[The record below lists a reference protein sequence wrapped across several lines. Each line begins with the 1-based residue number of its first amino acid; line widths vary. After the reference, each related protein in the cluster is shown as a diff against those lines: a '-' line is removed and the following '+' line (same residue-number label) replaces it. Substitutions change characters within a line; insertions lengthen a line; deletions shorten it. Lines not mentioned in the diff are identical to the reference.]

1 MSDASLDEITALLL
15 QVLEIPADRYPV
27 LERGDVSE
35 WDSLKHMELVF
46 CLEER
51 FDVQF
56 AESEFMVL
64 TSPSAILSRIRKH
77 LAS

>member
-1 MSDASLDEITALLL
+1 MSDPSLDEVTTLLL
-15 QVLEIPADRYPV
+15 RVLEIPADRYPA
-27 LERGDVSE
+27 LERGDVAE

-56 AESEFMVL
+56 AESEFMAL
-64 TSPSAILSRIRKH
+64 TSPPSILSRIRNH

>member
-1 MSDASLDEITALLL
+1 MSDASLEEVTELILR
-15 QVLEIPADRYPV
+15 VLEVPADRYPV
-27 LERGDVSE
+27 LERRDIAE

-56 AESEFMVL
+56 AESEFMAL
-64 TSPSAILSRIRKH
+64 TSPFAILSRIRNH